1 MSVVKYD
8 FIFAGAGLSGL
19 TLAVQMHQKGLLEG
33 KKVLLL
39 DADRKEQN
47 DRTWCFWA
55 TPQEVEAMPPVIFR
69 RWDGCFF
76 YSKTQNG
83 RLDTGHYAYY
93 MVQAKDFYAWAKQQL
108 EGAAGVE
115 WRQEKITALDADTGR
130 VATTEGRYEGIWVFN
145 SALVATAL
153 MPTSEALPFRMPF
166 TLGKKVVPA
175 KYSHLLQH
183 FKGWVVE
190 TSAPAFDPACAT
202 LMDFRIPQEG
212 ETRFVYV
219 LPLSERSALVEFTV
233 FSPKV
238 LAQEEY
244 DVVLENYLRQYCG
257 ATAWEVHETEF
268 GVIPMTD
275 FPFKQQQG
283 RVIHIGT
290 PGGQVKPSSGYAFK
304 RVQERMEHFVLHWK
318 QKGAPNVLLLR
329 SGRRFRVYDSI
340 FLRALS
346 DRLVPGDAVF
356 SAFFSRLG
364 GAGVFRF
371 LDEKSHFLQDLKAL
385 YSVPT
390 LPFLKAFARQ
400 INVLFKV

>member
-1 MSVVKYD
+1 MSTVKYD

-19 TLAVQMHQKGLLEG
+19 TLAVQMHQKGLLKG
-33 KKVLLL
+33 RKVLLL

-76 YSKTQNG
+76 YSKTHNG

-115 WRQEKITALDADTGR
+115 WRQEKITALNPDTGG
-130 VATTEGRYEGIWVFN
+130 VATAEGQYEGTWVFN
-145 SALVATAL
+145 SALSAMALLPTA
-153 MPTSEALPFRMPF
+153 EALPFRMPF
-166 TLGKKVVPA
+166 TLGKKVISS

-219 LPLSERSALVEFTV
+219 LPLSAHRALVEFTV

-244 DVVLENYLRQYCG
+244 DAVLSNYLRHQCG
-257 ATAWEVHETEF
+257 IQEWSVEDTEL

-275 FPFKQQQG
+275 FPFRQQQG
-283 RVIHIGT
+283 RVVHIGT

-304 RVQERMEHFVLHWK
+304 RVQQRMTDFVLHWS
-318 QKGAPNVLLLR
+318 QKGYPETAFLR
-329 SGRRFRVYDSI
+329 SKKRFRSYDSI

-346 DRLVPGDAVF
+346 DNLVAGDVVF
-356 SAFFSRLG
+356 SAFFGQLG
-364 GAGVFRF
+364 GVGVFSF
-371 LDEKSHFLQDLKAL
+371 FG
-385 YSVPT
+385 
-390 LPFLKAFARQ
+390 
-400 INVLFKV
+400 